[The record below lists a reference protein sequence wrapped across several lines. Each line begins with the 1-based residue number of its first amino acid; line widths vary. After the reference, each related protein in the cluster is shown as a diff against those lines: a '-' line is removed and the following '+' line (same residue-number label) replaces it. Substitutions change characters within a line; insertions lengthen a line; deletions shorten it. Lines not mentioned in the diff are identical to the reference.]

1 MEKTYIPKRF
11 KGRTGYHIFVD
22 RFCRAEKEIPLI
34 EGRRMKQ
41 WNDAMPDWWPDADG
55 EYRNQYFYGGNLQG
69 IIQKLEYFSELSIDL
84 LYLSP
89 ISKTNTSH
97 HYDVGDQREI
107 DPYIGTWEDFI
118 TLCYEAHKRKMLI
131 AVDLVFNHMGA
142 KCEFFQKA
150 LAGEEKY
157 RKWFEWDERGNP
169 VYWFGFKDMPQCN
182 KLEPS
187 YQEYACDVV
196 EKYVKHGADCIRLD
210 LGENLPKEFLT
221 KIKKRAKEINPEVL
235 VVSEMWDFALKK
247 GNPQIYDGQV
257 DSLMNYPLSDAILRW
272 VRYGNYLHYEAGL
285 RNLAKYPANVHDVL
299 WNHLD
304 THDTP
309 RALNMLS
316 GKGML
321 EDPFKGH
328 LWDIEGPWR
337 SYNNFDTYGFRKWE
351 SENDFCLSSE
361 AIKRLKLAALVQYM
375 SKGIPIVLYGTE
387 AGVYGYKDPFNRK
400 PYPWSNEKTEI
411 LNFYVELGGLRA
423 SNRDILADGDMYVY
437 VDERILEIVRRNE
450 YGIIVA
456 VLNRTNSEQ
465 KIGVNNYQT
474 KVIFRLNESTERI
487 LKPLGAIVYRI

>member
-1 MEKTYIPKRF
+1 
-11 KGRTGYHIFVD
+11 
-22 RFCRAEKEIPLI
+22 
-34 EGRRMKQ
+34 
-41 WNDAMPDWWPDADG
+41 
-55 EYRNQYFYGGNLQG
+55 
-69 IIQKLEYFSELSIDL
+69 
-84 LYLSP
+84 
-89 ISKTNTSH
+89 
-97 HYDVGDQREI
+97 
-107 DPYIGTWEDFI
+107 
-118 TLCYEAHKRKMLI
+118 
-131 AVDLVFNHMGA
+131 
-142 KCEFFQKA
+142 
-150 LAGEEKY
+150 
-157 RKWFEWDERGNP
+157 
-169 VYWFGFKDMPQCN
+169 
-182 KLEPS
+182 
-187 YQEYACDVV
+187 
-196 EKYVKHGADCIRLD
+196 
-210 LGENLPKEFLT
+210 
-221 KIKKRAKEINPEVL
+221 
-235 VVSEMWDFALKK
+235 
-247 GNPQIYDGQV
+247 
-257 DSLMNYPLSDAILRW
+257 MNYPLSDAILRW

-321 EDPFKGH
+321 EDPFKGQ

-400 PYPWSNEKTEI
+400 PYPWSNEKNEI